1 MKKGSKFI
9 IAGAAAFAGVVALS
23 SCTASFCS
31 TKDKAHMM
39 FAFDYGS
46 TAFYSSDS
54 GNAPDGSVPL
64 VVNGVTY
71 TNILAYSDTSTCP
84 ALQKIVDDAEKNNI
98 TAPSINYWKAV
109 DDEVLR
115 LAFLA
120 AEKDNFDFS
129 LLVAE
134 KDSATQPDKVD
145 IYHDFL
151 RQYGYIKFYYDLG
164 SEEPNYYH
172 TGVRWANWEFINK
185 KVCEDTTLTI
195 DDLPTNDFVNFY
207 KKQMNTYITSYRS
220 CIALHDGYYG
230 YYGVDKNR
238 SEIAIESKDYGYA
251 WHRGFFE
258 GLLIWPI
265 AALTDLIGRGFL
277 NMGMTAGWASIF
289 AIIIITII
297 VRGLMLIATI
307 NQQTDNAKMTALQPE
322 IAKIQA
328 KYPNANTSQS
338 EKMRLAEETQRLYKK
353 HGVKPFK
360 SILVMIIQFPV
371 FICVWGALQ
380 GSALLS
386 TGSFFGLNLSL
397 SISSVLFKASSWQG
411 STAGVVALI
420 LFILMAVA
428 QTFAMLLPQFY
439 QKRQQKKV
447 ARLGK
452 NPAANSTGR
461 RMRIFTYIMLG
472 MIIIM
477 GFSLA
482 SGMGVYWLI
491 GAIFSIIQTVIT
503 QTIQLRKKEHKK
515 R

>member
-1 MKKGSKFI
+1 MKKGSKLI
-9 IAGAAAFAGVVALS
+9 IAGAAAFAGVIALS

-31 TKDKAHMM
+31 SKDKAHMM
-39 FAFDYGS
+39 YAFDYGA
-46 TAFYSSDS
+46 TAYYSSES
-54 GNAPDGSVPL
+54 GNAPEGATPL
-64 VVNGVTY
+64 VVNGITY
-71 TNILAYSDTSTCP
+71 ANILTYSDVANCP
-84 ALQKIVDDAEKNNI
+84 ALNKIITDGAKNKI
-98 TAPSINYWKAV
+98 AAPSINYWKAV
-109 DDEVLR
+109 DNEVMR
-115 LAFLA
+115 LAFNAA
-120 AEKDNFDFS
+120 AEDDFDFS

-134 KDSATQPDKVD
+134 KDSATQSDKVD
-145 IYHDFL
+145 IYQDFL

-164 SEEPNYYH
+164 DEEPNYNH
-172 TGVRWANWEFINK
+172 TGVRWANWEFINA
-185 KVCEDTTLTI
+185 KVCSDATLSV
-195 DDLPTNDFVNFY
+195 DDLPTTDFVNFY
-207 KKQMNTYITSYRS
+207 KKQMNSYITSYRS
-220 CIALHDGYYG
+220 CIALKDGYYG
-230 YYGVDKNR
+230 YYGVDGDR
-238 SEIAIESKDYGYA
+238 SQVLIEKKTYGYS
-251 WHRGFFE
+251 WHRGLFE

-265 AALTDLIGRGFL
+265 AALTDVIGTGFL
-277 NMGMTAGWASIF
+277 NAGMTAGWASIL

-307 NQQTDNAKMTALQPE
+307 NQQTGNAKMTALQPE

-338 EKMRLAEETQRLYKK
+338 EKMRLAEETQKLYKK
-353 HGVKPFK
+353 HGVNPFK
-360 SILVMIIQFPV
+360 SIIVMIIQFPV

-411 STAGVVALI
+411 STAGVTALI

-439 QKRQQKKV
+439 QKKQQKKV
-447 ARLGK
+447 AKLGK
-452 NPAANSTGR
+452 NPAANDQTR
-461 RMRIFTYIMLG
+461 RMRIFTYVMLA
-472 MIIIM
+472 MIIFM

-491 GAIFSIIQTVIT
+491 GAIFSIVQTVIT
-503 QTIQLRKKEHKK
+503 QSIQMHKKEHKK